1 MRFRWVLSGAHLNAE
16 QRTGYLAT
24 FARSPA
30 LPSEPAARCLPFGG
44 PGGPPADGAGTGR
57 WPAAGPPGGAMGCR
71 RGWAWP
77 RGNGAAAPA
86 TRLGLLG
93 AGGPPGPAGPPK
105 PLRLV
110 GSARQSGLKEQQ
122 VR

>member
-24 FARSPA
+24 FTRSPA

-57 WPAAGPPGGAMGCR
+57 WPAAGPPGGARGAGADGRGRGETGPR
-71 RGWAWP
+71 R
-77 RGNGAAAPA
+77 RQH
-86 TRLGLLG
+86 LGLLG
-93 AGGPPGPAGPPK
+93 AGGPRSEERRVGKEGRAGWAAE
-105 PLRLV
+105 R
-110 GSARQSGLKEQQ
+110 A
-122 VR
+122 